1 MELLLYNLKKFKTDE
16 LPNEQFHKVL
26 DFLNEVIEGKYHP
39 ETLSKEIDGNLYRVK
54 ARGRQDLR
62 LLGLINEHN
71 SVNEVTS
78 QSIHTIRK

>member
-1 MELLLYNLKKFKTDE
+1 MSYLTNKY
-16 LPNEQFHKVL
+16 HKVL

-62 LLGLINEHN
+62 LLGLIDEHN
-71 SVNEVTS
+71 SVNES
-78 QSIHTIRK
+78 LLNQYIPSKINGYFLKS